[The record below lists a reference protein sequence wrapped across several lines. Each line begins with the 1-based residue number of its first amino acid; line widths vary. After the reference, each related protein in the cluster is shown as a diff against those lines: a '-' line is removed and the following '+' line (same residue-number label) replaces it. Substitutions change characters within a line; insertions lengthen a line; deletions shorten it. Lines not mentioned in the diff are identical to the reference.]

1 MTVVWLFMFKEKTYK
16 IMRPAAVRDAIVV
29 PHRARRGWLLNCRG
43 HVTDEAW
50 TLIHALTR
58 GHVRD
63 SDISF
68 ALNISRGTIRY
79 NRVLVRPSDRP
90 GVAPPGVS
98 PTEERAI
105 RHRRALVKVLAQ
117 RTLRVVGPA
126 PAHWVVERREFQ
138 NARAIQNELRVT
150 HNILAS
156 VWTVRRDLFHLGMT
170 PKMQP
175 RAPRFRVG
183 DPAARLQ
190 FCRDMANITDDE
202 MLFSDEKYVDDA
214 THGTHFEWCFSDQL
228 PTPRTQV
235 AYGVKV
241 HVWGLI
247 GIGVKKLVLLDCHR
261 VSSQDY
267 IDECLKPS
275 LHLLRANTRGRGGVQ
290 KTFMQDGA
298 KAHTSKLTMAWLASK
313 GVKVIQGWPA
323 RSPDLNPIENLWSL
337 LADRVSARMPTT
349 DAELR
354 VYIVEEWARIP
365 QSIIDRFVRTF
376 KRKLAACLSA
386 LGKHFHLPKGDTS

>member
-1 MTVVWLFMFKEKTYK
+1 
-16 IMRPAAVRDAIVV
+16 MRPAAIRDAIVV
-29 PHRARRGWLLNCRG
+29 PPRARRGWLLNCRG
-43 HVTDEAW
+43 NVTDEAW
-50 TLIHALTR
+50 TLINALTR

-63 SDISF
+63 ADISF

-79 NRVLVRPSDRP
+79 NRALVRPSDRP
-90 GVAPPGVS
+90 GVVPPGVS
-98 PTEERAI
+98 LAEERVI
-105 RHRRALVKVLAQ
+105 RHRRRLIKVLAQ

-138 NARAIQNELRVT
+138 NARSIQNELRVT
-150 HNILAS
+150 HNIVVS

-183 DPAARLQ
+183 DPAARLK
-190 FCRDMANITDDE
+190 FCRDMLASITDEE
-202 MLFSDEKYVDDA
+202 MLFSDEKYVDDS
-214 THGTHFEWCFSDQL
+214 THGTHFEWCFADQV

-261 VSSQDY
+261 VASNDY

-275 LHLLRANTRGRGGVQ
+275 LSLLTASTSGPSPRQ

-298 KAHTSKLTMAWLASK
+298 KAHTSKATMAYLASR
-313 GVKVIQGWPA
+313 GVKVVQGWPA
-323 RSPDLNPIENLWSL
+323 RSPDLNPIENLWAL
-337 LADRVSARMPTT
+337 LADKVSDRMPTT

-354 VYIVEEWARIP
+354 SFIVEEWAAIP
-365 QSIIDRFVRTF
+365 QSLIDKYVKTF
-376 KRKLAACLSA
+376 LRKLAECVAT
-386 LGKHFHLPKGDTS
+386 LGKHFSLPRLPKGDQP